1 MLCIQALHYLPSHPR
16 ISLLPP
22 FSAHPTRRP
31 LPAELVLYARRDV
44 RHLLYIAD
52 CLGQELL
59 APPQH
64 KAKHEDEQQL
74 AAEAAA
80 TEAPTLAAAAAAA
93 AGVAPASPRAAA
105 SAGPLVPAAAGPTAS
120 SSSTAE
126 ASGSALEQQGGQ
138 AQSGRRPRG
147 GEVVEL
153 IEPQAGPPPSI
164 VELSPKAQQALAA
177 AIAVPHGRL
186 ERAVYRSQALT
197 LTMHQPTPASAA
209 VAAAAAGLM
218 RRHVAAALEQ
228 HARLTAAQVNHLE
241 TVADCVHA
249 LASWRDAAARQADE
263 GLQCLLPDA
272 ELLRLAEAAA
282 GSMAPEASNLRGR
295 AQRISEQQL
304 LELLPPAAAEG
315 SAAASGPAAP
325 VTPNVPAEGLGAEAV
340 QGQAQTGAGA
350 AEEVA
355 NGAASAEAGSNG
367 TTAAASGAAGNDT
380 PGSCGCWP
388 AMLRRDAAAVAAALS
403 EAAAGHRPW
412 VCREVQELLQ
422 DAAGGGAGALGKP
435 NSNGGGGNKAAR
447 RRDPAAFRQ
456 KQAAKFAAKSTV
468 GGHGCW
474 VWDWASTS
482 VCLVVI
488 SSWENSPLH
497 PLTLACRCMRTARC
511 SARMESCCATR
522 VSCNWLDRAAADA
535 DAHERAAEQA
545 QWAQ

>member
-1 MLCIQALHYLPSHPR
+1 M
-16 ISLLPP
+16 
-22 FSAHPTRRP
+22 
-31 LPAELVLYARRDV
+31 LYARRDV

-59 APPQH
+59 ALPQH
-64 KAKHEDEQQL
+64 KAKHEEEQQL

-80 TEAPTLAAAAAAA
+80 TEAPALAAAAAAA

-105 SAGPLVPAAAGPTAS
+105 STSPFGPAAAGPAA

-126 ASGSALEQQGGQ
+126 ANGSAPQQ
-138 AQSGRRPRG
+138 AQAGRRPRG

-164 VELSPKAQQALAA
+164 VELSPEAQQALAA
-177 AIAVPHGRL
+177 AMAVPHGRL
-186 ERAVYRSQALT
+186 ERTVYRSQALT
-197 LTMHQPTPASAA
+197 LTLHQPTPPAAA

-228 HARLTAAQVNHLE
+228 HARLTATQVNHLE

-282 GSMAPEASNLRGR
+282 GSVAPEASNLRGR
-295 AQRISEQQL
+295 AQRITERQL
-304 LELLPPAAAEG
+304 LELLPSAAAAG

-325 VTPNVPAEGLGAEAV
+325 VTPDVPAEGLGVEAV
-340 QGQAQTGAGA
+340 QGQAKTGAEA
-350 AEEVA
+350 AGEVA
-355 NGAASAEAGSNG
+355 NRAAPAEAGSNG
-367 TTAAASGAAGNDT
+367 TATAASGAAGNGT

-388 AMLRRDAAAVAAALS
+388 TMLRRDVAAVAAALS
-403 EAAAGHRPW
+403 EAAAGQRPW

-468 GGHGCW
+468 GGHVCW
-474 VWDWASTS
+474 QGKRI
-482 VCLVVI
+482 CMEGGHLV
-488 SSWENSPLH
+488 
-497 PLTLACRCMRTARC
+497 MGGQ
-511 SARMESCCATR
+511 TR
-522 VSCNWLDRAAADA
+522 HSIY
-535 DAHERAAEQA
+535 
-545 QWAQ
+545 